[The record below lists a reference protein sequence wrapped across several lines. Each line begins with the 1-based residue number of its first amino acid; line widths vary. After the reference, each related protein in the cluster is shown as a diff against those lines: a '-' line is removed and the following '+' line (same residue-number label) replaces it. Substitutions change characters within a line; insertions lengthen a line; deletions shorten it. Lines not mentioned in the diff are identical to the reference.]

1 MAPLFS
7 TTAKRERE
15 SLASFSFFFRRMD
28 TREGAGE
35 KTWKLGRGCGSDAAV
50 DVGVWVGVW
59 VRMCVYMCDCVCK
72 CVCEGR

>member
-50 DVGVWVGVW
+50 DVGVCGWVCGCVCL
-59 VRMCVYMCDCVCK
+59 CVYV
-72 CVCEGR
+72 